1 MCIFL
6 DSLILDSDM
15 ICVIY
20 ISIYIMGSIPRG
32 LDFLKSPSCG
42 KSTRGPVRC
51 LTRFWMHPSP
61 STVISFLWLP
71 VCLLLRCKWGRLFTS
86 IEKVFVSCR
95 NTLSFK
101 IIYLHEHFGAR
112 VKSSPRLLSL
122 FAGAT
127 CEHVKRSC
135 LWSVTFVDFH
145 GDDSEI
151 HGFSS
156 LYLCG
161 SPVGRNHATEKLWS
175 KKNVYILLLLGLQS
189 KELLY
194 NRLKYCEIA
203 GFVFEL
209 QPCFTT

>member
-135 LWSVTFVDFH
+135 LWSGTFVDFMVTILKSMVSRRFTSAVH
-145 GDDSEI
+145 LSAEI
-151 HGFSS
+151 MQQRS
-156 LYLCG
+156 YEVRKTCTYCCCWACKA
-161 SPVGRNHATEKLWS
+161 RN
-175 KKNVYILLLLGLQS
+175 
-189 KELLY
+189 
-194 NRLKYCEIA
+194 C
-203 GFVFEL
+203 
-209 QPCFTT
+209 CTTG